1 MDGTPN
7 WPQAISIVAVF
18 TMITAVAV
26 TFILGAVASW
36 KARLLAAREDS
47 YRRLAE
53 EANALQ
59 RDTQHA
65 LERTAAE
72 LSELRVRT
80 AELERM
86 LKEVA

>member
-7 WPQAISIVAVF
+7 WPQAIIAMGVF
-18 TMITAVAV
+18 TMITAVVV

-36 KARLLAAREDS
+36 KARLLAAREDA

-59 RDTQHA
+59 RDTQQA
-65 LERTAAE
+65 LERTATE
-72 LSELRVRT
+72 LGELRVRT